1 MAHVLYFSNRLQFNA
16 EDEDDTASDHSQEGI
31 GAPSGQAVHQSAAAK
46 DAAVVEPLAT
56 PSLSNVGT
64 DVDFPQREVNDSN
77 ANDNHTLPSK
87 VPAHPAASQNTI
99 PPELPPDAS
108 SSSKVANPFALKAT
122 TLDSFGPRKP
132 LPSVPVPGSKDSQ
145 TTHVEGDGMPML
157 TDSTEGDNQRE
168 SVTDQASPSKG
179 SV

>member
-16 EDEDDTASDHSQEGI
+16 EDDDDTASDSQEGI
-31 GAPSGQAVHQSAAAK
+31 GAPSGQAVDKSSATK
-46 DAAVVEPLAT
+46 DPAVLAPLAT
-56 PSLSNVGT
+56 PSLSNVDP
-64 DVDFPQREVNDSN
+64 DVDFPQREINGSN
-77 ANDNHTLPSK
+77 ANDIHSLPSK
-87 VPAHPAASQNTI
+87 VPTPPAASQNTI

-108 SSSKVANPFALKAT
+108 SSSNAANPFTLEAA
-122 TLDSFGPRKP
+122 TLDNFGPRKP
-132 LPSVPVPGSKDSQ
+132 LPSVPVPESKDSQ
-145 TTHVEGDGMPML
+145 TTHVECDGMPVL